1 MVLSSNAFKGPAMNE
16 NLITY
21 TNHDGVKQ
29 TIKGL
34 SLSQDK
40 VGRYWLWHDS
50 LEQNLAYKTKT
61 REDTLLA
68 ALDSALFL
76 LSLKQ
81 ERIDELSIMCDRVQT
96 FIEAIKGDQDESI

>member
-1 MVLSSNAFKGPAMNE
+1 MSE

-21 TNHDGVKQ
+21 IDHSGVKQ
-29 TIKGL
+29 TIEGL

-40 VGRYWLWHDS
+40 AGRYWLWHDGV
-50 LEQNLAYKTKT
+50 EQNLAYKTKT

-81 ERIDELSIMCDRVQT
+81 ERIDELSLMHDKVQT
-96 FIEAIKGDQDESI
+96 FIEAIKGDQNESL

>member
-1 MVLSSNAFKGPAMNE
+1 MNE

-21 TNHDGVKQ
+21 TNHGGVKQ
-29 TIKGL
+29 TIEGL

-40 VGRYWLWHDS
+40 AGRYWLWHDG
-50 LEQNLAYKTKT
+50 LAQNLAYKTKT

-81 ERIDELSIMCDRVQT
+81 ERIDELSIMRDRVQT

>member
-1 MVLSSNAFKGPAMNE
+1 MSE
-16 NLITY
+16 NITY
-21 TNHDGVKQ
+21 TDHEGAYR

-34 SLSQDK
+34 SLTQDK
-40 VGRYWLWHDS
+40 TGRYWLWSDV

-61 REDTLLA
+61 LEDTLLA

-81 ERIDELSIMCDRVQT
+81 ERIDELSALKDKVYS
-96 FIEAIKGDQDESI
+96 FIESIQEDQNGTL

>member
-1 MVLSSNAFKGPAMNE
+1 MSE
-16 NLITY
+16 NLTY
-21 TNHDGVKQ
+21 IDPDGIPQ
-29 TIKGL
+29 TIKSL

-40 VGRYWLWHDS
+40 AGRYWLWHDE

-61 REDTLLA
+61 REDALLA

-81 ERIDELSIMCDRVQT
+81 EQIDKLSLIADKVHA
-96 FIEAIKGDQDESI
+96 FIDSIRGDQNESL